1 MTCEDLTA
9 DARYSLI
16 GAYISYCAVGV
27 QCWHQFTDASRS
39 PRSSLAPYFL
49 FSTSLNNMATR
60 PTIIDFRSK
69 SSDTMHSDLPSAL
82 PSPKITH
89 LDGDIPPTMSPLDAF
104 AAQSRML
111 AKKLDNSSR
120 HGRRVSRLPPLTIAD
135 SLKSTG
141 SSYFRS
147 GPTEMERKMDS
158 TRMSPK
164 KDESR
169 IVPEV
174 EEPVFRPR
182 SFYPRISGIPL
193 DEEEEN
199 TNDSPDNQVFST
211 PAEVSS
217 HTKNAPA
224 QIDNFWVSRTHS
236 PIHTAHKKVDI
247 EKRGSQ
253 SEYQCSL
260 DRTRTV
266 AQPQRGPSGESAS
279 VKSQTSNGLAPTQS
293 LQHRHAA
300 SIRSVP
306 ADSSD
311 DELSASTN
319 GSSFSVH
326 RKQSSSSGVSIP
338 RSPLS
343 PFVQAHGRSPS
354 LNSEYSIGGSRLA
367 RPTYNFSRPISRG
380 SLGRPSLDTNS
391 RQPSFDT
398 RPPFDMYHRQPSS
411 ESQGFIFT
419 DDMVQTPVSMNSEP
433 FADAPDAPA
442 PSYIYAKFSLPR
454 GRILQRDSGPLDVM
468 QMPQSERE
476 QSTNQNDL
484 HPVTPPT
491 SDYNRSAS
499 PPLSHV
505 QSPKPSFEI
514 SRSSPRPSG
523 ELQQA
528 LRPPPTPLGGDCVS
542 QSSASMC
549 SGSTIKARSNSTR
562 SAIDARDSREVA
574 AEDHLN
580 KGIECHERGN
590 LKESTYHLRI
600 AAKQNSSTAMLLYA
614 LACRHGWGMRPNQQE
629 GVQWLRRAAECA
641 GLELA
646 DDDSKQ
652 LKPEEAQKQRARRA
666 QFALSTYE
674 LGVSHMNGWGIEQDK
689 VLALR
694 CFEIA
699 CNWGD
704 ADALAEAGFCYA
716 QGTGCKKDLKRAAKY
731 YRMAEAKGISMVG
744 NSWYAFYSV
753 GCE

>member
-1 MTCEDLTA
+1 
-9 DARYSLI
+9 
-16 GAYISYCAVGV
+16 
-27 QCWHQFTDASRS
+27 
-39 PRSSLAPYFL
+39 
-49 FSTSLNNMATR
+49 MATR
-60 PTIIDFRSK
+60 PTMIDLRSK
-69 SSDTMHSDLPSAL
+69 SSDTMRSGLPSAL

-111 AKKLDNSSR
+111 AKKLDDSSR
-120 HGRRVSRLPPLTIAD
+120 HGRRVSRLPPLAIAD
-135 SLKSTG
+135 SLKSTAP
-141 SSYFRS
+141 SYFRS
-147 GPTEMERKMDS
+147 GPTETNREIDS

-174 EEPVFRPR
+174 EEPVFRPK
-182 SFYPRISGIPL
+182 SFYPRISGILL
-193 DEEEEN
+193 DEKEEN
-199 TNDSPDNQVFST
+199 TNESPDTQVFST
-211 PAEVSS
+211 PAEVDS
-217 HTKNAPA
+217 HTRNAPA
-224 QIDNFWVSRTHS
+224 QSDYFGVPRTHS
-236 PIHTAHKKVDI
+236 PIHTAQRKLDTN
-247 EKRGSQ
+247 ERGSQ
-253 SEYQCSL
+253 PEYQHSF
-260 DRTRTV
+260 DRIRSV

-279 VKSQTSNGLAPTQS
+279 LKSQTSNGLAPTQS

-319 GSSFSVH
+319 GSSFSIH
-326 RKQSSSSGVSIP
+326 RKQSSSSGVSVP

-380 SLGRPSLDTNS
+380 SIGRPSLDTNS
-391 RQPSFDT
+391 RQPSLDT

-411 ESQGFIFT
+411 ESQGFVFT
-419 DDMVQTPVSMNSEP
+419 DDTVQTPVSMVSEHC
-433 FADAPDAPA
+433 ADATDAPA

-454 GRILQRDSGPLDVM
+454 GRILQRDSEPLDVI

-476 QSTNQNDL
+476 QPMNQSNL

-491 SDYNRSAS
+491 SDHNRSAS
-499 PPLSHV
+499 PALSHT

-514 SRSSPRPSG
+514 SRPSPRSSG
-523 ELQQA
+523 ELQQP
-528 LRPPPTPLGGDCVS
+528 LRPPATPLAGDSVS
-542 QSSASMC
+542 QSSASMR
-549 SGSTIKARSNSTR
+549 SGSTIKARPYSNR
-562 SAIDARDSREVA
+562 SAIDARDSKEIA

-580 KGIECHERGN
+580 KGIECHERGK

-600 AAKQNSSTAMLLYA
+600 AANQNSSTAMLLYA

-629 GVQWLRRAAECA
+629 GVQWLRKAAECA
-641 GLELA
+641 SLELT
-646 DDDSKQ
+646 DDESKQ
-652 LKPEEAQKQRARRA
+652 LKPEELQKQKARRA
-666 QFALSTYE
+666 QFALSIYE

-699 CNWGD
+699 GNWGD

-716 QGTGCKKDLKRAAKY
+716 QGTGCKKDLKKAAKY
-731 YRMAEAKGISMVG
+731 YRMAEAKGMSMVG

-753 GCE
+753 GCEYSS